1 MSDNPFSNYEI
12 RIPKRYSEQVKRF
25 CFTSGSNQNR
35 ELSPFERQ
43 VDFWYFAFLIAVKKG
58 LKPESYDSKDMVNI
72 TPATILSR
80 DPYRVTYLQAV
91 YLSITNNIDNLA
103 EHKLVFDFASEL
115 AYAGIP
121 YLIQILDDSDD
132 KPLYNTLDLIEDLL

>member
-1 MSDNPFSNYEI
+1 MSDNPFSNFEV
-12 RIPKRYSEQVKRF
+12 RIPTRYSDQLKKF
-25 CFTSGSNQNR
+25 CVTSSSNQSR

-58 LKPESYDSKDMVNI
+58 LQPEHFDLKDTTNI

-80 DPYRVTYLQAV
+80 DPYRITYIQAV
-91 YLSITNNIDNLA
+91 FLSITNDINSMTED
-103 EHKLVFDFASEL
+103 KRVFDFASEL

-121 YLIQILDDSDD
+121 HLIQILDDSDD
-132 KPLYNTLDLIEDLL
+132 KPLWNILEQIEELL